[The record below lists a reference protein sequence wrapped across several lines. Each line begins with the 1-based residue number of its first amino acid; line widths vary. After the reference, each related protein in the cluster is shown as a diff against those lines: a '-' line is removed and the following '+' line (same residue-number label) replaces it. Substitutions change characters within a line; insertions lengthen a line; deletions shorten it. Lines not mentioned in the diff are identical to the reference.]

1 MAEIIEQ
8 SRIPKRTLVDGSKVP
23 AIGLGTFGS
32 DKYNSDQ
39 IAEAV
44 YGGIRAGYRMI
55 DCASVYQNEN
65 RIGESIE
72 RVLKEGIVDRADLFI
87 TSKVWNDMHNR
98 VKESCEKSLKDLRVS
113 YLDLYLVHW
122 PDPNVSMEE
131 TIGAVAQL
139 KKEGKILHA
148 GVSNFTKEQIEEAGK
163 YCEIEAYQPQYSM
176 LDGDN
181 EAVIR
186 WAAAQDMG
194 IMSYGTLGGGI
205 LTGTYRKVR
214 TFGETDNRNRFY
226 PYFREPLFS
235 KVMELLEVMDAI
247 ASERGVPLA
256 QIAVTGHCSSLLL
269 RRVLRGFRAGRR
281 WRKTVQDLNGS

>member
-1 MAEIIEQ
+1 
-8 SRIPKRTLVDGSKVP
+8 
-23 AIGLGTFGS
+23 
-32 DKYNSDQ
+32 
-39 IAEAV
+39 
-44 YGGIRAGYRMI
+44 
-55 DCASVYQNEN
+55 
-65 RIGESIE
+65 
-72 RVLKEGIVDRADLFI
+72 
-87 TSKVWNDMHNR
+87 
-98 VKESCEKSLKDLRVS
+98 
-113 YLDLYLVHW
+113 
-122 PDPNVSMEE
+122 MEE

-205 LTGTYRKVR
+205 LTGTYREVR

-247 ASERGVPLA
+247 AAERGVPLA
-256 QIAVTGHCSSLLL
+256 QIAVNWTLQQPFITSCIAGAQSRKKVEENCAGLEWQLTEDEMHRLDQAIQRYQFPVQCGEVYQ
-269 RRVLRGFRAGRR
+269 RR
-281 WRKTVQDLNGS
+281 